1 MSNLKIGVLVDSF
14 KLGIKDGLAKAA
26 EIGAKGVQMYAVKGE
41 MAPENMTPA
50 KIKEVKDMVA
60 SNGLVISAICGDLG
74 GGGFMYADQNVEK
87 IEKSKRIMDL
97 SLELGCNII
106 TTHIGLVPSEENERM
121 EIMRAACSELAEY
134 GDNVGAHFA
143 IETGPEEAHTLK
155 SFIESLSGKA
165 VGVNFDPA
173 NLVMVHGVNAAES
186 FKILAP
192 YVVHTHAK
200 DGNLLV
206 KTNPECIYG
215 DLKHEKIAGI
225 KYFEE
230 VPLGEGGVNFD
241 EYLAAVKETGW
252 EGFLTIE
259 RECGADPAA
268 DIEKAVKFLESKLSV
283 L

>member
-26 EIGAKGVQMYAVKGE
+26 EVGAKGVQMYAVKGE
-41 MAPENMTPA
+41 MAPENMTPDR
-50 KIKEVKDMVA
+50 IKEVKDMVA

-74 GGGFMYADQNVEK
+74 GGGFMHADKNAEK

-106 TTHIGLVPSEENERM
+106 TTHIGIVPSEENERM

-134 GDNVGAHFA
+134 GDSVGAHFA

-155 SFIESLSGKA
+155 AFIESLSGKA

-200 DGNLLV
+200 DGNILV

-215 DLKHEKIAGI
+215 NLKHEGI
-225 KYFEE
+225 EDIKFFEE

-241 EYLAAVKETGW
+241 EYLAAVKACGW

-259 RECGADPAA
+259 RECGDNPVA
-268 DIEKAVKFLESKLSV
+268 DITKAVKFLENKLSV